1 MAITSTATTMY
12 ARIRQIVDREDVAYF
27 SNTQLSGFVEMA
39 VDEFLQQYYNVY
51 ETSQDARDKLA
62 KAVIHYD
69 STTHHDGNPI
79 DIDTLSGYG
88 RLLSLRRTS
97 DNTKIKIVQVA
108 DLTSY
113 YNDPFNKAD
122 LENPI
127 AWVQDNK
134 INLLGI
140 GTSPVALILVA
151 LQYSVSYTYLDS
163 HTYEEIAQ
171 IAARRI
177 LATLGD
183 PRYQFLQAELMERL
197 IQGGGK

>member
-1 MAITSTATTMY
+1 MAITATATTMY

-27 SNTQLSGFVEMA
+27 SNTQLAGFVEMA

-62 KAVIHYD
+62 QATISYSLAVY
-69 STTHHDGNPI
+69 HDDNPI
-79 DIDTLSGYG
+79 DISTLAGYG
-88 RLLSLRRTS
+88 RLLSLRRVS

-113 YNDPFNKAD
+113 YHDPFNKAD

-127 AWVQDNK
+127 GYIKGNK

-140 GTSPVALILVA
+140 GTTAVDLELIA
-151 LQYSVSYTYLDS
+151 LQYSVSYTNLEG